1 MFDNRNMEIKAAAG
15 KGRTKATATLMA
27 SALSNQL
34 GAASGSV
41 AFPVMGPMGVVA
53 VRQFIAAAV
62 LLPVVRPSV
71 RELTR
76 RQWWPVLL
84 LAIVFGTMNLSLY
97 AAIERIGLGLAVT
110 LEFLGPLAVALLT
123 SKTKGSA
130 ICAVVAGVGVVAI
143 TQPEASTDYAGI
155 ALALVAAISWAAYI
169 LLNKTVGARIPGI
182 QGTATATGVSAIL
195 FLPMGVVV
203 FMNHRPDAF
212 TVLCSIGAGVLASVV
227 PYIADQITLRRI
239 PANLFGVL
247 MSINPVLAAAV
258 GALVLHEELG
268 VLEWAG
274 IFLIVTANASAL
286 VLTESA
292 AK

>member
-1 MFDNRNMEIKAAAG
+1 MEIKAAAG

-130 ICAVVAGVGVVAI
+130 ICAVLAGVGVVAI

-227 PYIADQITLRRI
+227 PYIADQVTLRRI

-247 MSINPVLAAAV
+247 MSINPVFAAAV

-268 VLEWAG
+268 ALEWAG
-274 IFLIVTANASAL
+274 IVLIVTANASAL
-286 VLTESA
+286 VLTEAA

>member
-1 MFDNRNMEIKAAAG
+1 MEIKAAAG

-71 RELTR
+71 RELTG

-123 SKTKGSA
+123 SKTKCSA

-155 ALALVAAISWAAYI
+155 ALALVAAFSWAAYI

-182 QGTATATGVSAIL
+182 QGTAMATGVSAIL
-195 FLPMGVVV
+195 FLPMGFVV

-227 PYIADQITLRRI
+227 PYIADQVTLRRI

-247 MSINPVLAAAV
+247 MSINPVFAAAV

-274 IFLIVTANASAL
+274 IVLIVTANVSAL
-286 VLTESA
+286 VLTEAA